1 MTKKAEDVE
10 VVVVDTVARADTPG
24 TVSEIYVP
32 PTIVNFDPNAEVKM
46 PKRILTA

>member
-24 TVSEIYVP
+24 TVSETEMRKVL
-32 PTIVNFDPNAEVKM
+32 ARAGEQRK
-46 PKRILTA
+46 